1 MSDTN
6 TLSSLLQ
13 PSSWTDTAV
22 IAPDIGAW
30 SYSDLNAEV
39 SRLADIL
46 AANGVEPGVP
56 VSIVLINSYE
66 FVATFLAVAHT
77 GAIAAPLNPAYTT
90 DEFTFYMEDAG
101 ARVAI
106 LPNGSHPAR
115 EATNQLGIK
124 IIDAELDISTGQPQI
139 RLSSN
144 GSELTSA
151 VDASPPNGSDIALF
165 LHTSGTTS
173 RPKGVPLRHLNLM
186 KSVSNIKNTYAL
198 TPDDTSLIVMP
209 LFHVHGLIGAFLS
222 TLNSGG
228 TVVVPPRFSASAFWK
243 QQADSNSTWY
253 SAVPTIHQIL
263 LTRADDDAAPH
274 ESFRFIRSCS
284 AALAPTVFDA
294 LEDRFGAPVLEAYG
308 MTEASHQMSSSPLPP
323 GARIPGTV
331 GTATG
336 VEVAIMAEDNLSTS
350 PFSPDEKREQKGVFA
365 STGQRGEVVIK
376 GENVMWGYHNNEE
389 ANADAFVN
397 GWFRTGDQGLLD
409 SDGYLTLTG
418 RLKELINRGGEK
430 ISPLEVD
437 ATLLEHPAVAEAVCF
452 AAPDQHYGEAV
463 QAAVVLNSDCE
474 ETDIQDFCR
483 ERLADF
489 KVPDI
494 IYFADELPRTATGKI
509 QRRHVA
515 TAFVDN
521 E

>member
-1 MSDTN
+1 MPDTN

-22 IAPDIGAW
+22 IAPDIGTW
-30 SYSDLNAEV
+30 SYEDLNSEI

-56 VSIVLINSYE
+56 VSIVLINGYE
-66 FVATFLAVAHT
+66 FVATFLAVAHA

-101 ARVAI
+101 ARIAI
-106 LPNGSHPAR
+106 LPNGPHPAR
-115 EATNQLGIK
+115 KAAAQLGIK
-124 IIDAELDISTGQPQI
+124 TIDAELNTSLGRPQI
-139 RLSSN
+139 SLSSN

-151 VDASPPNGSDIALF
+151 VDASPPNSSDIALF

-186 KSVSNIKNTYAL
+186 KSVNNIKDTYAL

-209 LFHVHGLIGAFLS
+209 LFHVHGLIGACLS

-228 TVVVPPRFSASAFWK
+228 TVVVPSRFSASAFW
-243 QQADSNSTWY
+243 QQQSDSGSTWY

-336 VEVAIMAEDNLSTS
+336 VEVAILA
-350 PFSPDEKREQKGVFA
+350 DENSGELA
-365 STGQRGEVVIK
+365 STGERGEVVIK

-397 GWFRTGDQGLLD
+397 GWFRTGDQGMLG

-463 QAAVVLNSDCE
+463 QAAVVLSSDCE

-489 KVPDI
+489 KVPDV

-515 TAFVDN
+515 TAFVGG

>member
-22 IAPDIGAW
+22 IAPDVGSW
-30 SYSDLNAEV
+30 SYDELNAEV
-39 SRLADIL
+39 TRLADIL
-46 AANGVEPGVP
+46 AANGVNPGEP
-56 VSIVLINSYE
+56 VSIVLINGYE
-66 FVATFLAVAHT
+66 FVATFLAVAHA

-106 LPNGSHPAR
+106 LPSGSHPAR
-115 EATNQLGIK
+115 EAAAQLGIK
-124 IIDAELDISTGQPQI
+124 TIDAELDASLTQPRI

-151 VDASPPNGSDIALF
+151 VDAPSPSDSDIALF

-186 KSVSNIKNTYAL
+186 KSVNNIKNTYAL

-209 LFHVHGLIGAFLS
+209 LFHVHGLIGACLS

-228 TVVVPPRFSASAFWK
+228 TVVVPPRFSASAFWQ
-243 QQADSNSTWY
+243 QQADSGSTWY

-336 VEVAIMAEDNLSTS
+336 VEVAILANENSGDL
-350 PFSPDEKREQKGVFA
+350 A
-365 STGQRGEVVIK
+365 STGERGEVVIK

-409 SDGYLTLTG
+409 GDGYLTLTG

-463 QAAVVLNSDCE
+463 QAAVVLSSDCE
-474 ETDIQDFCR
+474 ETEIQDFCR

-489 KVPDI
+489 KVPDV

-515 TAFVDN
+515 TAFVGN

>member
-6 TLSSLLQ
+6 TLNSLLQ
-13 PSSWTDTAV
+13 PSSGSDIAV
-22 IAPDIGAW
+22 IAPDIGSW
-30 SYSDLNAEV
+30 SYDELDTEID
-39 SRLADIL
+39 RLADIL
-46 AANGVEPGVP
+46 AANGVKPGVP
-56 VSIVLINSYE
+56 VSIVLINGYE
-66 FVATFLAVAHT
+66 FVATFLAVARA

-90 DEFTFYMEDAG
+90 DEFNFFMEDAG

-106 LPNGSHPAR
+106 LPNGAHPAR
-115 EATNQLGIK
+115 EAAAHLGIK
-124 IIDAELDISTGQPQI
+124 TIEADLD
-139 RLSSN
+139 SSN
-144 GSELTSA
+144 GHLRVTLSANGVELTSMS
-151 VDASPPNGSDIALF
+151 DALSPVEADIALF

-186 KSVSNIKNTYAL
+186 KSIDNIKNTYAL

-209 LFHVHGLIGAFLS
+209 LFHVHGLIGACLS

-228 TVVVPPRFSASAFWK
+228 TVVVPSRFSASTFW
-243 QQADSNSTWY
+243 QQQSETNSTWY

-263 LTRADDDAAPH
+263 LTRADDDGAPH
-274 ESFRFIRSCS
+274 ESFRIIRSCS

-294 LEDRFGAPVLEAYG
+294 LENRFGAPVLEAYG

-323 GARIPGTV
+323 GARFPGTV
-331 GTATG
+331 GQATG
-336 VEVAIMAEDNLSTS
+336 VEVAIMADENTGELADNG
-350 PFSPDEKREQKGVFA
+350 E
-365 STGQRGEVVIK
+365 RGEVVIK
-376 GENVMWGYHNNEE
+376 GENVMWGYHNNDE

-397 GWFRTGDQGLLD
+397 DWFRTGDQGILD
-409 SDGYLTLTG
+409 GSGYLTLTG

-452 AAPDQHYGEAV
+452 AAPDEMYGECV
-463 QAAVVLNSDCE
+463 QAAVVLRDECE
-474 ETDIQDFCR
+474 QQDIQDFCR

-489 KVPDI
+489 KVPDV
-494 IYFADELPRTATGKI
+494 IYFANELPRTATGKI

-515 TAFVDN
+515 TAFVEND
-521 E
+521 

>member
-1 MSDTN
+1 MSDAN

-13 PSSWTDTAV
+13 PSSWTDIAV
-22 IAPDIGAW
+22 VAPDVGSW
-30 SYSDLNAEV
+30 SYDDLNAEV
-39 SRLADIL
+39 TRLADIL
-46 AANGVEPGVP
+46 AANGVAPGDP
-56 VSIVLINSYE
+56 VSIVLVNGYE
-66 FVATFLAVAHT
+66 FVATFLAVAHAS
-77 GAIAAPLNPAYTT
+77 AIAAPLNPAYTA

-101 ARVAI
+101 TRVAI
-106 LPNGSHPAR
+106 LPSGAHPAR
-115 EATNQLGIK
+115 EAAAQLGVK
-124 IIDAELDISTGQPQI
+124 TIDAELDTSSPRPRI
-139 RLSSN
+139 RLTSY

-151 VDASPPNGSDIALF
+151 VDAQSPSGSDIALF

-186 KSVSNIKNTYAL
+186 KSIDNIKNTYEL

-209 LFHVHGLIGAFLS
+209 LFHVHGLIGACLS

-228 TVVVPPRFSASAFWK
+228 TVVVPSRFSASSFWQ
-243 QQADSNSTWY
+243 QQAESGSTWY

-323 GARIPGTV
+323 GSRIPGTV

-336 VEVAIMAEDNLSTS
+336 VEVAIMT
-350 PFSPDEKREQKGVFA
+350 DENSGELA
-365 STGQRGEVVIK
+365 STGERGEVVIK

-397 GWFRTGDQGLLD
+397 GWFRTGDQGILD
-409 SDGYLTLTG
+409 GDGYLTLTG

-452 AAPDQHYGEAV
+452 AAPDEKYGESV
-463 QAAVVLNSDCE
+463 QAAVVLSGDCE
-474 ETDIQDFCR
+474 QTDIQDFCR

-489 KVPDI
+489 KVPDV

-515 TAFVDN
+515 TAFVGS

>member
-1 MSDTN
+1 MPETN
-6 TLSSLLQ
+6 TLNSLLQ
-13 PSSWTDTAV
+13 PASRSDIAV
-22 IAPDIGAW
+22 IAPDIGSW
-30 SYSDLNAEV
+30 SYGQLDAETN
-39 SRLADIL
+39 RLADIL
-46 AANGVEPGVP
+46 AANGVEPGTA

-66 FVATFLAVAHT
+66 FVATFLAVARA

-106 LPNGSHPAR
+106 LPNGPHPAR
-115 EATNQLGIK
+115 EAAASLGIK
-124 IIDAELDISTGQPQI
+124 TIDANLTSVNGHLQVT
-139 RLSSN
+139 LSSN
-144 GSELTSA
+144 GSDLTSTT
-151 VDASPPNGSDIALF
+151 DAPAPDGSDIALF

-186 KSVSNIKNTYAL
+186 KSVENIKNTYAL

-209 LFHVHGLIGAFLS
+209 LFHVHGLIGATLS

-228 TVVVPPRFSASAFWK
+228 TVVVPPRFSASAFWN
-243 QQADSNSTWY
+243 QQSESNATWY

-263 LTRADDDAAPH
+263 LTRADDDEAPH

-284 AALAPTVFDA
+284 AALAPTVFND
-294 LEDRFGAPVLEAYG
+294 LEKRFNAPVLEAYG

-323 GARIPGTV
+323 GDRIPGTV

-336 VEVAIMAEDNLSTS
+336 VEVAIM
-350 PFSPDEKREQKGVFA
+350 PDENTGELA
-365 STGQRGEVVIK
+365 STGGLGEVVIK
-376 GENVMWGYHNNEE
+376 GENVMWGYHNNQE
-389 ANADAFVN
+389 ANAEAFVN
-397 GWFRTGDQGLLD
+397 GWFRTGDQGFLD
-409 SDGYLTLTG
+409 DDGYLTLTG

-452 AAPDQHYGEAV
+452 AAPDTHYGEAV
-463 QAAVVLNSDCE
+463 QAAVVLSDNCGQQE
-474 ETDIQDFCR
+474 IQDFCR

-515 TAFVDN
+515 TAFLN
-521 E
+521 AG

>member
-13 PSSWTDTAV
+13 PSSWSDTAV
-22 IAPDIGAW
+22 IAPDIGSW
-30 SYSDLNAEV
+30 SYADLNTEI

-46 AANGVEPGVP
+46 VANGVEPGAP
-56 VSIVLINSYE
+56 VSIVLINGYE
-66 FVATFLAVAHT
+66 FVATFLAVAHA
-77 GAIAAPLNPAYTT
+77 GAIAAPLNSAYTT
-90 DEFTFYMEDAG
+90 DEFTFFMEDAG

-106 LPNGSHPAR
+106 LPHGPHPAR
-115 EATNQLGIK
+115 DAAANLGIK
-124 IIDAELDISTGQPQI
+124 TIDADLVSVNG
-139 RLSSN
+139 RLCVSLSSN
-144 GSELTSA
+144 GNELSTKS
-151 VDASPPNGSDIALF
+151 DAPGPDSSDIALF

-186 KSVSNIKNTYAL
+186 KSVSNIKDTYAL
-198 TPDDTSLIVMP
+198 TPEDSSLIVMP
-209 LFHVHGLIGAFLS
+209 LFHVHGLIGACLS

-228 TVVVPPRFSASAFWK
+228 TVVVPSRFSASAFW
-243 QQADSNSTWY
+243 QQRAETSSTWY

-263 LTRADDDAAPH
+263 LTRADADDAPH
-274 ESFRFIRSCS
+274 ESFRLIRSCS

-294 LEDRFGAPVLEAYG
+294 LENRFGAPVLEAYG
-308 MTEASHQMSSSPLPP
+308 MTEAAHQMSSSPLPP
-323 GARIPGTV
+323 SARIPGTV

-336 VEVAIMAEDNLSTS
+336 VEVAIMS
-350 PFSPDEKREQKGVFA
+350 DEKSGALA

-376 GENVMWGYHNNEE
+376 GENVMWGYHNNDE

-409 SDGYLTLTG
+409 DDGYLTLTG

-437 ATLLEHPAVAEAVCF
+437 AILLEHPAVAEAVCF
-452 AAPDQHYGEAV
+452 AAPDEIYGECV
-463 QAAVVLNSDCE
+463 QAAVVLNGDCE
-474 ETDIQDFCR
+474 QEDIQDFCR

-489 KVPDI
+489 KIPDI

-515 TAFVDN
+515 TAFVDSA
-521 E
+521 

>member
-1 MSDTN
+1 MVSDTN

-13 PSSWTDTAV
+13 PSSRTDTAV
-22 IAPDIGAW
+22 IAPDIGTW
-30 SYSDLNAEV
+30 SYEDLNSEI
-39 SRLADIL
+39 SRLAGIL

-56 VSIVLINSYE
+56 VSIVLINGYE
-66 FVATFLAVAHT
+66 FVATFLAAAHA

-101 ARVAI
+101 ARIAI
-106 LPNGSHPAR
+106 LPSGSHPAR
-115 EATNQLGIK
+115 EAAVQLGIK
-124 IIDAELDISTGQPQI
+124 TIDAELDALLTQP
-139 RLSSN
+139 RMKLSSN
-144 GSELTSA
+144 GSELTST
-151 VDASPPNGSDIALF
+151 VDAPSPGDSDIALF

-186 KSVSNIKNTYAL
+186 KSVNNIKDTYAL
-198 TPDDTSLIVMP
+198 TPGDTSLIVMP
-209 LFHVHGLIGAFLS
+209 LFHVHGLIGACLS

-228 TVVVPPRFSASAFWK
+228 TVVVPPRFSAGAFWQ
-243 QQADSNSTWY
+243 QQANSGSTWY

-323 GARIPGTV
+323 RARIPGTV

-336 VEVAIMAEDNLSTS
+336 VEVAILA
-350 PFSPDEKREQKGVFA
+350 DENSGDLA
-365 STGQRGEVVIK
+365 STGERGEVVIK

-409 SDGYLTLTG
+409 GDGYLTLTG

-463 QAAVVLNSDCE
+463 QAAVVLSSDCE
-474 ETDIQDFCR
+474 ETEIQDFCR

-489 KVPDI
+489 KVPDV

-515 TAFVDN
+515 TAFVGN

>member
-6 TLSSLLQ
+6 TLNSLLQ
-13 PSSWTDTAV
+13 PSSGTDVAV
-22 IAPDIGAW
+22 IAPDIGSW
-30 SYSDLNAEV
+30 SYDELDSEV
-39 SRLADIL
+39 ARLADIL
-46 AANGVEPGVP
+46 AANGVKPGIP
-56 VSIVLINSYE
+56 VSIILINGYE
-66 FVATFLAVAHT
+66 FVATFLAVART

-106 LPNGSHPAR
+106 LPSGAHPAR
-115 EATNQLGIK
+115 EAAAQLGIK
-124 IIDAELDISTGQPQI
+124 TIETDLTSSNSHLHVT
-139 RLSSN
+139 LSSN
-144 GSELTSA
+144 GVELTSM
-151 VDASPPNGSDIALF
+151 VDAHAPVDSDIALF

-186 KSVSNIKNTYAL
+186 RSVENIKNTYAL

-209 LFHVHGLIGAFLS
+209 LFHVHGLIGATLS

-228 TVVVPPRFSASAFWK
+228 TVVVPPRFSASAFW
-243 QQADSNSTWY
+243 QQQSETNSTWY

-263 LTRADDDAAPH
+263 LTRADDDEAPH
-274 ESFRFIRSCS
+274 ESFRLIRSCS

-331 GTATG
+331 GKATG
-336 VEVAIMAEDNLSTS
+336 VEVAIMA
-350 PFSPDEKREQKGVFA
+350 DENTGELA
-365 STGQRGEVVIK
+365 SIGDRGEVVIK

-397 GWFRTGDQGLLD
+397 GWFRTGDQGMLD
-409 SDGYLTLTG
+409 DNGYLTLTG

-452 AAPDQHYGEAV
+452 AAPDEKYGECV
-463 QAAVVLNSDCE
+463 QAAVVLSGDCE
-474 ETDIQDFCR
+474 QQEIQDFCR

-489 KVPDI
+489 KVPDV
-494 IYFADELPRTATGKI
+494 IYFTDELPRTATGKI
-509 QRRHVA
+509 QRRHVSA
-515 TAFVDN
+515 AFVN
-521 E
+521 SQ

>member
-1 MSDTN
+1 MPETK
-6 TLSSLLQ
+6 TLNSLLR
-13 PSSWTDTAV
+13 PASRSDTAV
-22 IAPDIGAW
+22 VAPDIGSW
-30 SYSDLNAEV
+30 SYQQLDDETA
-39 SRLADIL
+39 RLADIL
-46 AANGVEPGVP
+46 AANGVGHGVP

-66 FVATFLAVAHT
+66 FVATFLAVTRA
-77 GAIAAPLNPAYTT
+77 GAIAAPLNPAYTS

-106 LPNGSHPAR
+106 LPDGHHPAR
-115 EATNQLGIK
+115 DATANLGIK
-124 IIDAELDISTGQPQI
+124 TIDAALS
-139 RLSSN
+139 SSN
-144 GSELTSA
+144 GHPQVTLSANGAELTSRA
-151 VDASPPNGSDIALF
+151 DSTAPSESDIALF

-186 KSVSNIKNTYAL
+186 KSVENIKATYAL
-198 TPDDTSLIVMP
+198 TPDDTTLIVMP
-209 LFHVHGLIGAFLS
+209 LFHVHGLIGATLS

-228 TVVVPPRFSASAFWK
+228 TVVVPPRFSASAFWD
-243 QQADSNSTWY
+243 QQSQTNATWY

-263 LTRADDDAAPH
+263 LTRADDDEAPH

-284 AALAPTVFDA
+284 AALAPAVFND
-294 LEDRFGAPVLEAYG
+294 LEDRFNAPVLEAYG

-323 GARIPGTV
+323 GDRIPGTV
-331 GTATG
+331 GQATG
-336 VEVAIMAEDNLSTS
+336 VEVAIMV
-350 PFSPDEKREQKGVFA
+350 DENSGELA
-365 STGQRGEVVIK
+365 SAGGLGEVVIK
-376 GENVMWGYHNNEE
+376 GENVMWGYHNNVE
-389 ANADAFVN
+389 ANADAFVD
-397 GWFRTGDQGLLD
+397 GWFRTGDQGFLD
-409 SDGYLTLTG
+409 DNGYLTLTG

-452 AAPDQHYGEAV
+452 AAPDSHYGEAV
-463 QAAVVLNSDCE
+463 QAAVVLNADSNQQE
-474 ETDIQDFCR
+474 IQDFCR

-515 TAFVDN
+515 TAFLNDG
-521 E
+521 

>member
-6 TLSSLLQ
+6 TLNSLLQ
-13 PSSWTDTAV
+13 PSSGTDAAV
-22 IAPDIGAW
+22 IAPEIGSW
-30 SYSDLNAEV
+30 SYDELDSEV
-39 SRLADIL
+39 ARLADIL
-46 AANGVEPGVP
+46 AANGVKPGIP
-56 VSIVLINSYE
+56 VSIVLINGYE
-66 FVATFLAVAHT
+66 FVATFLAVART

-106 LPNGSHPAR
+106 LPSGTHPAR
-115 EATNQLGIK
+115 EAATQLGIK
-124 IIDAELDISTGQPQI
+124 TIEADLTTSNGHLHIT
-139 RLSSN
+139 LSSS
-144 GSELTSA
+144 GVELTSM
-151 VDASPPNGSDIALF
+151 VDAHAPADSDIALF

-186 KSVSNIKNTYAL
+186 KSVENIKNTYAL

-209 LFHVHGLIGAFLS
+209 LFHVHGLIGATLS

-228 TVVVPPRFSASAFWK
+228 TVVVPPRFSASAFW
-243 QQADSNSTWY
+243 QQQSETNSTWY

-263 LTRADDDAAPH
+263 LTRADDDEAPH
-274 ESFRFIRSCS
+274 ESFRLIRSCS

-331 GTATG
+331 GKATG
-336 VEVAIMAEDNLSTS
+336 VEVAVMA
-350 PFSPDEKREQKGVFA
+350 DENTGELA
-365 STGQRGEVVIK
+365 SIGDRGEVVIK

-389 ANADAFVN
+389 ANADAFVD
-397 GWFRTGDQGLLD
+397 GWFRTGDQGTLD
-409 SDGYLTLTG
+409 DNGYLTLTG

-437 ATLLEHPAVAEAVCF
+437 ATLLEHPDIAEAVCF
-452 AAPDQHYGEAV
+452 AAPDEKYGECV
-463 QAAVVLNSDCE
+463 QAAVVLSGDCE
-474 ETDIQDFCR
+474 QQDIQDFCR
-483 ERLADF
+483 ERLSDF
-489 KVPDI
+489 KVPDV
-494 IYFADELPRTATGKI
+494 IYFTDELPRTATGKI
-509 QRRHVA
+509 QRRHVSA
-515 TAFVDN
+515 AFVN
-521 E
+521 SE